1 MSTSAVATIKLF
13 GMLKTLVPGGELS
26 LDFPVGCKVKD
37 FIEILRAQWP
47 EVAELVVQKKVLVSV
62 NQEIAHWDTEISNSD
77 EIALLPPFAG
87 GSSGKVK
94 LKVMV

>member
-26 LDFPVGCKVKD
+26 LDFPPGCKVKD
-37 FIEILRAQWP
+37 FIEMVRAKWP
-47 EVAELVVQKKVLVSV
+47 EVADLVVQKKVLVSV
-62 NQEIAHWDTEISNSD
+62 NQEIAHWDTEISNTD

-87 GSSGKVK
+87 GASEKC
-94 LKVMV
+94 

>member
-1 MSTSAVATIKLF
+1 MDTSTVASVKLF

-26 LDFPVGCKVKD
+26 LDIPPGCTVKD
-37 FIEILRAQWP
+37 FVEMVRGRWP
-47 EVAELVVQKKVLVSV
+47 EVADLVVQKKVLVSV

-87 GSSGKVK
+87 GSWG
-94 LKVMV
+94 

>member
-26 LDFPVGCKVKD
+26 LDFPPGCKVKD
-37 FIEILRAQWP
+37 FIEMLRAQWP

-62 NQEIAHWDTEISNSD
+62 NQEIAHWDTEISNTD

-87 GSSGKVK
+87 GSSGKG
-94 LKVMV
+94 

>member
-1 MSTSAVATIKLF
+1 MDTSTVASIKLF

-26 LDFPVGCKVKD
+26 LNIPSGCKVKD
-37 FIEILRAQWP
+37 FVEKVRVQWP
-47 EVAELVVQKKVLVSV
+47 EVADLVVQKKVLVSV

-87 GSSGKVK
+87 GSWG
-94 LKVMV
+94 